1 MPDVG
6 ILNLQIHDNSEQAVQ
21 GLKQVAGALQS
32 IKEAVNGAKI
42 GTVATQLKR
51 IATVV
56 NESMND
62 SVINRIERFCTA
74 MSKLNG
80 LGNININM
88 RGADRIAQTMESI
101 ENGRQAMEQVRET
114 ASEFTNSINTG
125 FDQVASRIEQATTGT
140 ETFYHSME
148 RTNELV
154 SNMGWSAKATADQFA
169 EMFKA
174 WSEMRSAMSLGPG
187 EKHGLL
193 GDGSGGSGAPW
204 TYWKDGAIEVEGTV
218 TEAMDNIDR
227 HLEGVQA
234 RLYGM
239 SDVQDMGMGQV
250 FYSLE
255 DAARVLGISVEE
267 AQRRIDD
274 LRQSSEAIG
283 ETPRSFASIEEA
295 AQAMGISVED
305 ARRRVVQMRDTIETN
320 IGGSSA
326 GMAEAFDETA
336 QEADLVRQRIVL
348 LTDRIQQ
355 MRNTLAEGINIFH
368 WDESQ
373 ITKALLQ
380 INALERQLDGLQHK
394 VNMENMAVDYGEE
407 MVENL
412 AGYYNEI
419 DLMTEKLEGMKRAL
433 AEDINM
439 NRVDNDAIASRVI
452 QIQHLSDKIDDL
464 RAKQE
469 AASRGFSFNNLNV
482 DYGNEMV
489 DDLVNNYSQ
498 IDLMQIK
505 LDGMKQALAE
515 DINMNRVDT
524 QAIAER
530 TMQIQ
535 RQAEKIEDLKRK
547 QEETTSGTHRFKD
560 ACDAAKKGLKDMF
573 PFLERVR
580 SQFGRIVLRRA
591 IMAILKSIT
600 SGFKEGVENV
610 YRYSQ
615 AVGTSFA
622 PAMDTAAS
630 KLLQM
635 KNSIGAAVAP
645 MLEALIP
652 VLRQVV
658 DWFIGVV
665 NYANQFFALMTGQKT
680 WTRALETGA
689 KAYDDVK
696 ESAKGASKATK
707 DLLADWDELNIIQ
720 SASGGSGSGISGKVT
735 PNYSEMFE
743 QVSDFDE
750 GLKKT
755 IEFIKENFDSILAT
769 AGLIGAAILGW
780 KINSA
785 FNGVLG
791 TLGTLGGT
799 VISVALSLILT
810 DAFGKAYIKTGD
822 PGWFI
827 ADALTGAV
835 GAGIAGKIASKLVG
849 TSGGIVTAGFTLVLE
864 GAINLDNAVS
874 AMTELQESQAWALT
888 SLGAIETGLG
898 AGLAAY
904 GLGAGLGASVLLG
917 GTVTA
922 ATFMIMIPIL
932 MKAKEEAEYREM
944 ARKAFVDAG
953 SGGISIE
960 KFVEELQAVVDE
972 KTAGA
977 KKVIEVSVSIKAK
990 NAELGDSVKNI
1001 ARMHELIRPGKGL
1014 TEEEAQEFKKAWGV
1028 VIGTFTDLQNL
1039 HFDVIYQGLEEVITN
1054 GSKEIREAAI
1064 GYRKAMIE
1072 AEGIMHGAE
1081 GKMKARMD
1089 YLTDMVM
1096 TGNASPAE
1104 MAEYENLYSYMHPVD
1119 TKTQSALDSY
1129 YASTVNGFKLPEEDP
1144 VGAVMD
1150 LIGVLSGKT
1159 EGPVKEAM
1167 DTYKEALDTELESI
1181 AAKRQELDMMYA
1193 NGFINDDQYRML
1205 TETFDNLE
1213 TLFRDRYEEQ
1223 IAGIANM
1230 SYEAYESIMEQAL
1243 AGLRDES
1250 ILSDS
1255 KAMKMYFTEI
1265 FDPIM
1270 TALEEAGY
1278 EIPEWYKN
1286 IREGIKNGTIALNS
1300 DLTTFDNQISRH
1312 DLFSMIF
1319 DLYDNPIP
1327 IAIAFE
1333 LDRDKTRL
1341 EPMSD
1346 SEKTDIVRNLLEASG
1361 FDVEVISQLSE
1372 AFGWSTLDILKR
1384 VDFSRA
1390 TADQLDTFV
1399 SDMLYGTSYGDLIDD
1414 VVTRMRNL
1422 DRQPLGDSGANA
1434 IVAPGRGRFVDPSRV
1449 MGFNGYSSGVNF
1461 VPSSTMGANETV
1473 ETEDKAMVDAQN
1485 RQIAQI
1491 TNVLVPLLQQILQ
1504 KPLTV
1509 NLAPSS
1515 DWGQFNDRSYDRFS
1529 KVNGNP

>member
-21 GLKQVAGALQS
+21 GLTKVAGALQS

-154 SNMGWSAKATADQFA
+154 ANMGWSAKATADQFA

-174 WSEMRSAMSLGPG
+174 WTDMRSAMSLGPG
-187 EKHGLL
+187 EKQSLL

-255 DAARVLGISVEE
+255 DAASVLGISVEE

-283 ETPRSFASIEEA
+283 ETPKSFASIEEA
-295 AQAMGISVED
+295 AQAMGISVEE

-320 IGGSSA
+320 VGGSSA

-348 LTDRIQQ
+348 LTERIQQ
-355 MRNTLAEGINIFH
+355 MRETLAEGINVFH

-380 INALERQLDGLQHK
+380 INSLERQLDGLQHK

-489 DDLVNNYSQ
+489 DNLVNNYSQ

-505 LDGMKQALAE
+505 LDGMKQALAD

-535 RQAEKIEDLKRK
+535 RQAEKIEDLKLK

-580 SQFGRIVLRRA
+580 NQFSRIVLRRA
-591 IMAILKSIT
+591 IMAVLKSIT

-645 MLEALIP
+645 IIEALIP

-658 DWFIGVV
+658 DWFIGLV
-665 NYANQFFALMTGQKT
+665 NYANQFFALMTGQKE

-696 ESAKGASKATK
+696 TSAKGASKATK

-720 SASGGSGSGISGKVT
+720 SKSGGGGSGSSGKAAT
-735 PNYSEMFE
+735 NFGEMFE
-743 QVSDFDE
+743 QVSEFDTGIKDFFD
-750 GLKKT
+750 
-755 IEFIKENFDSILAT
+755 FINDNMKEILAT
-769 AGLIGAAILGW
+769 AGLIGTAVLGW
-780 KINSA
+780 KVSAAFAGVMGTVGAVIAAGSVMGVTFELTTAFDKQYNRTGKPGWLIADAVTNLVGSTLAGTIIGRVLGGSAGLITSAITLVVSAGISYGVSMSSPTEDQKKALQTLSWIKLGIGTAAMAAGFGLATGSGLLGLAIGATAAPVLFTLTASFEILLQSIHSAEEIARNA
-785 FNGVLG
+785 FNKANA
-791 TLGTLGGT
+791 GG
-799 VISVALSLILT
+799 ISVADI
-810 DAFGKAYIKTGD
+810 FE
-822 PGWFI
+822 
-827 ADALTGAV
+827 AL
-835 GAGIAGKIASKLVG
+835 
-849 TSGGIVTAGFTLVLE
+849 
-864 GAINLDNAVS
+864 NA
-874 AMTELQESQAWALT
+874 
-888 SLGAIETGLG
+888 
-898 AGLAAY
+898 
-904 GLGAGLGASVLLG
+904 
-917 GTVTA
+917 
-922 ATFMIMIPIL
+922 
-932 MKAKEEAEYREM
+932 
-944 ARKAFVDAG
+944 
-953 SGGISIE
+953 
-960 KFVEELQAVVDE
+960 
-972 KTAGA
+972 
-977 KKVIEVSVSIKAK
+977 
-990 NAELGDSVKNI
+990 
-1001 ARMHELIRPGKGL
+1001 
-1014 TEEEAQEFKKAWGV
+1014 EFKKQSEGFSLVIDAFEQTAELRTQISGTFLTISMLSGV
-1028 VIGTFTDLQNL
+1028 VKGEGRLTQKEAEEFRDAWKTAFDAFEGITAG
-1039 HFDVIYQGLEEVITN
+1039 HFDTIFAGLNESLTSENEFLRNQAKEARISAIMIEEGISSEMAKIKERQLELVDKIKLGKASKEDMDEYFANLAILKEATGETGNKVEEVMMRADHIDFGAGEEAVDNALSFISDIATAEKEEIAKIDEGLTDELKSVAAIRATNEALFKHGKITKDVYDQWDSYLDDIAGN
-1054 GSKEIREAAI
+1054 FVAVAEEKKGKIRESAQGAI
-1064 GYRKAMIE
+1064 
-1072 AEGIMHGAE
+1072 
-1081 GKMKARMD
+1081 D
-1089 YLTDMVM
+1089 F
-1096 TGNASPAE
+1096 
-1104 MAEYENLYSYMHPVD
+1104 
-1119 TKTQSALDSY
+1119 AL
-1129 YASTVNGFKLPEEDP
+1129 NG
-1144 VGAVMD
+1144 V
-1150 LIGVLSGKT
+1150 T
-1159 EGPVKEAM
+1159 EGLRFTFDPNTGEYAY
-1167 DTYKEALDTELESI
+1167 DAALLYFASYI
-1181 AAKRQELDMMYA
+1181 APIAKAAKD
-1193 NGFINDDQYRML
+1193 
-1205 TETFDNLE
+1205 
-1213 TLFRDRYEEQ
+1213 
-1223 IAGIANM
+1223 AG
-1230 SYEAYESIMEQAL
+1230 
-1243 AGLRDES
+1243 
-1250 ILSDS
+1250 
-1255 KAMKMYFTEI
+1255 
-1265 FDPIM
+1265 
-1270 TALEEAGY
+1270 
-1278 EIPEWYKN
+1278 
-1286 IREGIKNGTIALNS
+1286 
-1300 DLTTFDNQISRH
+1300 
-1312 DLFSMIF
+1312 
-1319 DLYDNPIP
+1319 
-1327 IAIAFE
+1327 FE
-1333 LDRDKTRL
+1333 LDDEL
-1341 EPMSD
+1341 ERVMASGATGQQFFNENVVSGDNRNSPFMKYLEGFLQNASDISPKVKIKPTIDVDISD
-1346 SEKTDIVRNLLEASG
+1346 SVRNEFEESIYRELNKKDVWAHINFQMMGKELSG
-1361 FDVEVISQLSE
+1361 
-1372 AFGWSTLDILKR
+1372 AFGSFAGLNSSDLMYMYNLSHQNDIPEYNYEPFVPFPTTNKIDDEDYDIWDALEGKR
-1384 VDFSRA
+1384 VVNPA
-1390 TADQLDTFV
+1390 
-1399 SDMLYGTSYGDLIDD
+1399 
-1414 VVTRMRNL
+1414 RMM
-1422 DRQPLGDSGANA
+1422 AYA
-1434 IVAPGRGRFVDPSRV
+1434 
-1449 MGFNGYSSGVNF
+1449 GYASGVNF
-1461 VPSSTMGANETV
+1461 VPSSAMGANETV

-1491 TNVLVPLLQQILQ
+1491 SNVLVPLLQQILQ